1 MPASDFVE
9 TTYPELEARIDAA
22 YDRFTDLVGRVA
34 QDQPVGPTWTARDVV
49 AHVLCVVN
57 RYTAFEPGRLAETP
71 RGVDAINQRELEEHV
86 GRSTTELLEVLA
98 DEMARFRGQWGAGSG
113 LPLDL
118 ALPFHGST
126 TIDLQ
131 SGLTN
136 LIGEYLVHGRDVA
149 EASTVPWAIDD
160 RDGALLC
167 GFATQLLP
175 SYVRAAND
183 VRLSL
188 RFDLDGVAPGCSTS
202 MDRPPPAA
210 PPTPP
215 TSPTSSCADRRHRPR
230 CSSTAGWTWARPTAS
245 ASASSAAPTPTTPTG
260 SPSCSRRRD
269 PRLRRPIERSGRP
282 SGDRGPP
289 REVACGGRGRPTR
302 W

>member
-1 MPASDFVE
+1 MPASDFVK

-136 LIGEYLVHGRDVA
+136 LIGEYLLHGRDVA

-188 RFDLDGVAPGCSTS
+188 RFDLDGVAPWVLDVDGPTATS
-202 MDRPPPAA
+202 RPADTADEPDVQLCGPATPAA
-210 PPTPP
+210 LLFYSRLDLGEAHRLGLRVVGGAHPDD
-215 TSPTSSCADRRHRPR
+215 ADRI
-230 CSSTAGWTWARPTAS
+230 TELFE
-245 ASASSAAPTPTTPTG
+245 AP
-260 SPSCSRRRD
+260 
-269 PRLRRPIERSGRP
+269 
-282 SGDRGPP
+282 
-289 REVACGGRGRPTR
+289 
-302 W
+302 